1 MDTGMRWSE
10 MASPSRG
17 LSGTPSPTDERME
30 GWNENENENE
40 FGRVYAAPHGRKRFT
55 LLLR

>member
-1 MDTGMRWSE
+1 
-10 MASPSRG
+10 
-17 LSGTPSPTDERME
+17 ME